1 MMVEARRARGRPR
14 IEPSERRRNNVT
26 MRLRDETKARLERDA
41 RDNQRSLSEE
51 IEMRLEM
58 SFDREDTIRRT
69 IEVMRSEDATR

>member
-1 MMVEARRARGRPR
+1 
-14 IEPSERRRNNVT
+14 